1 MVKRTLLNLAKLIVL
16 AGIFFYL
23 FKYAGFDLSKL
34 GKAFVHIDLL
44 SYAFIFTFI
53 GLTVTSERWRFLLS
67 IQGIHLSVFQAFKLT
82 FVGFLFSVS
91 LPGSVSGDVIKAYY
105 IAKGRDQKS
114 VLITSVIFDR
124 LIGVYSMFF
133 IAAFTIS
140 LVYIGEMISGNAGV
154 WSTPYFRAI
163 GVFTILLFIF
173 VTAVCVLFMSV
184 SIERIPVLMK
194 IVKRL
199 PLHEKFLNVYRAVH
213 SYGRKPLS
221 VIIALLIST
230 FAQIPGYIGI
240 WFMASILGV
249 KVFTFIDFMIILPL
263 CYLFNS
269 IPIAPAGL
277 GIGEVG
283 FGKIFRMFGSNEGA
297 EVAFLMHAILIFISV
312 VFGGLIYLLTDLSKT
327 SVHISKKEK
336 EES

>member
-1 MVKRTLLNLAKLIVL
+1 LVKRTLLNLAKVIILI
-16 AGIFFYL
+16 GIFFYL

-34 GKAFVHIDLL
+34 SKAFVRTDLL
-44 SYAFIFTFI
+44 SYAFIFTFF
-53 GLTVTSERWRFLLS
+53 GLLVTSERWRFLLS
-67 IQGIHLSVFQAFKLT
+67 IQGIHLGVFQAIKLT

-105 IAKGRDQKS
+105 IAKGRDQKAI
-114 VLITSVIFDR
+114 LITSVIFDR
-124 LIGVYSMFF
+124 LIGMYSMFF

-173 VTAVCVLFMSV
+173 VTAACVLFMSV
-184 SIERIPVLMK
+184 SIEKIPVLMRIINK
-194 IVKRL
+194 L
-199 PLHEKFLNVYRAVH
+199 PLHETFLNIYRAVH
-213 SYGRKPLS
+213 SYGKKPFS
-221 VIIALLIST
+221 VIIALFISSL
-230 FAQIPGYIGI
+230 AQIPGYIGI
-240 WFMASILGV
+240 WFMSAILGV

-283 FGKIFRMFGSNEGA
+283 FGKIFQMFGSNEGA

-312 VFGGLIYLLTDLSKT
+312 FFGGLVYLLTDLSKA
-327 SVHISKKEK
+327 SKYISNKDKD
-336 EES
+336 

>member
-1 MVKRTLLNLAKLIVL
+1 MVKRTLINLAKLIVL

-23 FKYAGFDLSKL
+23 FKYAGFDISKL

-44 SYAFIFTFI
+44 TYAFISTFF
-53 GLTVTSERWRFLLS
+53 GLTVTSERWRYLLS
-67 IQGIHLSVFQAFKLT
+67 IQGIHLSVLQAQKLT

-91 LPGSVSGDVIKAYY
+91 LPGSVSGDIIKAYY
-105 IAKGRDQKS
+105 IAKGRDQKAI
-114 VLITSVIFDR
+114 LITSVIFDR
-124 LIGVYSMFF
+124 LIGMYSMFF
-133 IAAFTIS
+133 LAAFTIS
-140 LVYIGEMISGNAGV
+140 LVYLGEFISGSAGV
-154 WSTPYFRAI
+154 WSTPYFKAI
-163 GVFTILLFIF
+163 GIFTILLFIF
-173 VTAVCVLFMSV
+173 VTAVCVLFMTV
-184 SIERIPVLMK
+184 SIEKIPVLMRIINK
-194 IVKRL
+194 L
-199 PLHEKFLNVYRAVH
+199 PLHDTFLNVYRAVH

-221 VIIALLIST
+221 VIFALLISAL
-230 FAQIPGYIGI
+230 AQLPGYIGI
-240 WFMASILGV
+240 WFMAAILGV

-283 FGKIFRMFGSNEGA
+283 FGKIFQMFGSNEGA

-327 SVHISKKEK
+327 SQYISNEKKN
-336 EES
+336 